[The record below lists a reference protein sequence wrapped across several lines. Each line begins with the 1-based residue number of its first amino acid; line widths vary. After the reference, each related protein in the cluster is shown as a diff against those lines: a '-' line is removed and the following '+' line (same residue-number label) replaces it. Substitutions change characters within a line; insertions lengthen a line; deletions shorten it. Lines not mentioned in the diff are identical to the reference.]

1 MSDSTRDAIA
11 ALEEYLKR
19 YPSGHFSELAQAQL
33 DALLAGRGERRIE
46 VISAEANPFTKGTAR
61 ANQDYRPGDL
71 FEYQVTDMLTK
82 VVERTQMQR
91 VVRVLP
97 DRVMY
102 NGGRLITDRLG
113 NFLKMPNG
121 ATNGPN
127 QFYATEYAVGRKW
140 TTRYSTV
147 LPNGQADEFEIDFKV
162 AVREAVVVP
171 AGRFDAYRVT
181 SGNRLIYGF
190 GPSAFDM
197 TPALQQAGASTDRP
211 HLIAVAERLKKGKA
225 MTYTS
230 GCPKNQKMCCH
241 NMAPP
246 LAGSKCLVTA

>member
-33 DALLAGRGERRIE
+33 DALLAGRGERRME
-46 VISAEANPFTKGTAR
+46 VISAEANPCTKGTAR

-171 AGRFDAYRVT
+171 AGRFDAYRVEGKGWLLGKSRSINVT
-181 SGNRLIYGF
+181 YWIAPERGPRAIALENWQRQGKGIRKADRLE
-190 GPSAFDM
+190 
-197 TPALQQAGASTDRP
+197 L
-211 HLIAVAERLKKGKA
+211 VAYTRL
-225 MTYTS
+225 
-230 GCPKNQKMCCH
+230 
-241 NMAPP
+241 
-246 LAGSKCLVTA
+246 

>member
-171 AGRFDAYRVT
+171 AGRFDAYRVEGT
-181 SGNRLIYGF
+181 GWLLGKSRSINVTYWIAPERVPRAIALENWQRQGKGIRKADRLE
-190 GPSAFDM
+190 
-197 TPALQQAGASTDRP
+197 L
-211 HLIAVAERLKKGKA
+211 VAYTRL
-225 MTYTS
+225 
-230 GCPKNQKMCCH
+230 
-241 NMAPP
+241 
-246 LAGSKCLVTA
+246 